1 MTLGALL
8 AVGLDP
14 DWLRALP
21 SRLGLHDVAVEI
33 STVRRNELSCTK
45 VDFRIPVQPHGR
57 HLREIRELVQ
67 ATSAPEEV
75 KELAVHVF
83 TELAEAEG
91 AIHGVAA
98 ERVHLHEV
106 GAVDAIL
113 DVMGAVWGLSELA
126 VSRVYCG
133 TISLG
138 DGFVHAAHGVLPVP
152 APATLKLLEGM
163 AVRPGPEGAGELVTP
178 TGAALA
184 RVLSAGAP
192 PGRYVVR
199 RSGYGAGT
207 RELPGRANA
216 LRLILAETDPS
227 PDGEIEDLTMLATDV
242 DDMTAEH
249 LAEAAELLRRH
260 GALDVTTWAVQM
272 KKGRLG
278 VRLEVLCREGD
289 VADLE
294 ARLFSSTTTLGVRR
308 TAVMRRALRREERQV
323 AVLGHMVRVKTAT
336 LPGGGRRSKAEF
348 DDLRTVSQA
357 TGRPLA
363 DIASLALA
371 EAERA

>member
-1 MTLGALL
+1 MTLGALV

-14 DWLRALP
+14 EWLRALP
-21 SRLGLHDVAVEI
+21 GRLGLNDVAVEI
-33 STVRRNELSCTK
+33 STVRKNELSCTK
-45 VDFRIPVQPHGR
+45 VDFRIPLQPHGR
-57 HLREIRELVQ
+57 HLQEIRALVQ
-67 ATSAPEEV
+67 ATSAPEGV
-75 KELAVHVF
+75 KEVAVRAF
-83 TELAEAEG
+83 AAIAEAEG

-138 DGFVHAAHGVLPVP
+138 DGFVHAAHGILPVP

-184 RVLSAGAP
+184 RVLSLGAP
-192 PGRYVVR
+192 PGRFVVR

-207 RELPGRANA
+207 KDLPGRANA
-216 LRLILAETDPS
+216 LRLILAESEPS
-227 PDGEIEDLTMLATDV
+227 RDGEIEDLTMLATDV

-249 LAEAAELLRRH
+249 LADAAELLRRH

-278 VRLEVLCREGD
+278 ARLEVLCREPN

-294 ARLFSSTTTLGVRR
+294 ALLFSSTTTIGVRR
-308 TAVMRRALRREERQV
+308 TAVMRRALLREERRV
-323 AVLGHMVRVKTAT
+323 TVLGHTVRVKTAT
-336 LPGGGRRSKAEF
+336 LPDGALRSKAEF
-348 DDLRTVSQA
+348 DDLRAVAQA
-357 TGRPLA
+357 TGRALA